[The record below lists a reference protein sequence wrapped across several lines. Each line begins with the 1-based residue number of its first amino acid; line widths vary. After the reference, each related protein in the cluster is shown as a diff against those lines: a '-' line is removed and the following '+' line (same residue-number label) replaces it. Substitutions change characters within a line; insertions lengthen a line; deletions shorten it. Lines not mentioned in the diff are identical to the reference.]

1 MKPFV
6 FNGDKLQIFE
16 QEDRLVF
23 NFHTDKGIF
32 GFAVGRD
39 SLTPETLAAASRQ
52 LVKLIKSKE
61 E

>member
-52 LVKLIKSKE
+52 
-61 E
+61 